1 MKKKFI
7 SCCILVAMAPN
18 LILGTPASATV
29 NNHDSITRSE
39 NTDNNSSVSLPIIT
53 EYSYGNQLEFDED
66 LYYGNNIEARA
77 VTKNYYK
84 RNVKINWSTLIDIL
98 CKVLDTASNIVSR
111 FIDSDTKVTT
121 NPSNN
126 LVGYNYQTIG
136 GNVQEVQK
144 LLNQHGYALAED
156 GIWGPKTYS
165 AVVNFQK
172 SQGLVADGI
181 VGYNTWNALHG
192 K

>member
-1 MKKKFI
+1 
-7 SCCILVAMAPN
+7 MAPN

-29 NNHDSITRSE
+29 NNHDSIISSE
-39 NTDNNSSVSLPIIT
+39 KAYNNSSASLPIIT
-53 EYSYGNQLEFDED
+53 EYSYGNQLEFDEE
-66 LYYGNNIEARA
+66 LYYGNNLEARA

-111 FIDSDTKVTT
+111 FIDSETKVTT

-136 GNVQEVQK
+136 GNVKEVQK

-156 GIWGPKTYS
+156 SIWGPNTYS

-172 SQGLVADGI
+172 SHGLVADGI
-181 VGYNTWNALHG
+181 VGYNTWNALYG